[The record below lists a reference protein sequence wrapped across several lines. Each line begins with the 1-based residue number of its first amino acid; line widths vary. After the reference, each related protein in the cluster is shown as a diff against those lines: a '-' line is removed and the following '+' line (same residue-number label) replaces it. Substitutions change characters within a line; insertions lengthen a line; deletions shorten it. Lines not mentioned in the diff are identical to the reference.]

1 MKKIVLNL
9 QLACNNLNGIPNKS
23 TFTRWIRCIFS
34 SYHRKCIEL
43 SIRIVDEME
52 SRSLNMYFLKK
63 KNPTNV
69 LSFPFYPPLWLNT
82 TIIGDLVICYQIIK
96 HEAKINNISIE
107 RQLAYVVIH
116 GSLHLMGYDHITTND
131 TEIMEK
137 MEKKIMYNLGY
148 R

>member
-63 KNPTNV
+63 KIPLMFYHFHFIL
-69 LSFPFYPPLWLNT
+69 LS
-82 TIIGDLVICYQIIK
+82 G
-96 HEAKINNISIE
+96 
-107 RQLAYVVIH
+107 
-116 GSLHLMGYDHITTND
+116 
-131 TEIMEK
+131 
-137 MEKKIMYNLGY
+137 
-148 R
+148 